1 MKLSQRSDV
10 KSFRALDNLRAVNA
24 RVAKGESIIRME
36 AGQPCFGAPPKVLD
50 LARQN
55 IQDDPIQGYTD
66 AIGTQALRE
75 KISAYYR
82 GTYGAEI
89 SAERVALA
97 TGSSCSLVLAFITAF
112 NAGDTVALIAPTY
125 PAYRNILKSL
135 DINVIELQAGAADN
149 YQPTIAL
156 LESAPQKFD
165 GMVINSPN
173 NPTGTMICEGDLR
186 EICQWCDANDVRL
199 ISDEA
204 YHGVTYETKA
214 QTALNFSSSAIVLN
228 TFSKYFALTGWRLGW
243 SVVPH
248 DMVERIRK
256 LSESLYVSPPT
267 LSQRVAYHTLDHVG
281 VLDEY
286 VMQYQK
292 NRDILREGLPDAGF
306 KNLSAMQGA
315 FYVYVDLSDL
325 TDNSEEFC
333 ARMIDEAGVSATAG
347 LDFDTARGH
356 QTMRMSYAGT
366 AGDMREACVRIKKWL
381 S

>member
-10 KSFRALDNLRAVNA
+10 ESFRALDNLRAVNA

-36 AGQPCFGAPPKVLD
+36 AGQPCFGAPPKVLK

-66 AIGTQALRE
+66 AVGTQALRE
-75 KISAYYR
+75 KIGTYYKA
-82 GTYGAEI
+82 TYGAEI
-89 SAERVALA
+89 TGERVALA
-97 TGSSCSLVLAFITAF
+97 TGSSCSFILTFITAF
-112 NAGDTVALIAPTY
+112 EAGDTVALIAPTY

-135 DINVIELQAGAADN
+135 DINVIELQASAEDN
-149 YQPTIAL
+149 YQPTVAL
-156 LESAPQKFD
+156 LESASQKFD
-165 GMVINSPN
+165 GVVINSPA
-173 NPTGTMICEGDLR
+173 NPTGTMIDEDTLR
-186 EICQWCDANDVRL
+186 EICQWCDSHEVRL

-214 QTALNFSSSAIVLN
+214 QTALNYSSSAIVLN

-243 SVVPH
+243 SIVPN
-248 DMVERIRK
+248 DMVERIKK

-267 LSQRVAYHTLDHVG
+267 LSQKVAYHTLDVLD

-286 VMQYQK
+286 VAHYQK

-306 KNLSAMQGA
+306 RNLSAMQGA

-325 TDNSEEFC
+325 TDNSEEFA
-333 ARMIDEAGVSATAG
+333 ARLLDEAGVAATAG
-347 LDFDTARGH
+347 IDFDTARGH

-366 AGDMREACVRIKKWL
+366 ADDMIEACTRIKKWL
-381 S
+381 G